1 MKNSYKEI
9 AEKLAGLD
17 HIVILPHVNM
27 DGDALGSSSAL
38 CVALKSM
45 GKNAVIVTGE
55 ATPAN
60 LDFLARNLIVSQPDF
75 RPELAIMVDC
85 CGMNRIP
92 GREEIFEAAP
102 VKAVI
107 DHHGVTGEQPN
118 FDFGRIEPDSAA
130 TGEMVELL
138 IEAMNVEI
146 NLPMAEG
153 IFTAI
158 TTDTGNFQ
166 HANTTAR
173 THEMA
178 AQLHLS
184 LIHI

>member
-45 GKNAVIVTGE
+45 GKNAAIVTDE

-60 LDFLARNLIVSQPDF
+60 LDFLAGELIVSQPDF

-85 CGMNRIP
+85 CGMNPFR
-92 GREEIFEAAP
+92 
-102 VKAVI
+102 
-107 DHHGVTGEQPN
+107 
-118 FDFGRIEPDSAA
+118 
-130 TGEMVELL
+130 VE
-138 IEAMNVEI
+138 
-146 NLPMAEG
+146 
-153 IFTAI
+153 
-158 TTDTGNFQ
+158 
-166 HANTTAR
+166 R
-173 THEMA
+173 K
-178 AQLHLS
+178 S
-184 LIHI
+184 LRRPR